1 MYVLALL
8 ILNGLVTY
16 AVVRV
21 GVRALLDEERERWL
35 SELREACRASGGAG
49 PLPGDRPKLR

>member
-1 MYVLALL
+1 VYVLALL

-21 GVRALLDEERERWL
+21 GVRALLAEERERWL
-35 SELREACRASGGAG
+35 SEL
-49 PLPGDRPKLR
+49 